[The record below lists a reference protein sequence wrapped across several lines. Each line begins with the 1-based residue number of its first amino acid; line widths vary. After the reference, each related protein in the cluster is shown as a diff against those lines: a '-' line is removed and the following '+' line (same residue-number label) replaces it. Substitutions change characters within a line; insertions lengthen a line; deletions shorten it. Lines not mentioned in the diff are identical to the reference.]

1 MVKPTAHNSF
11 YKCSNHFSL
20 NPSAEIGR
28 QDNLKFYWYTRVG
41 SNPSSDI
48 WGYGLIGKTR
58 TLQVLYS
65 GSIPDNSKILA
76 RKAQLVE
83 RNTEDV

>member
-20 NPSAEIGR
+20 NPSAETGR
-28 QDNLKFYWYTRVG
+28 QDNLKFYWYNRVG

-65 GSIPDNSKILA
+65 GSIPDNSIILA

>member
-1 MVKPTAHNSF
+1 MLKLVDRIILSF
-11 YKCSNHFSL
+11 IDIS
-20 NPSAEIGR
+20 
-28 QDNLKFYWYTRVG
+28 RVG

-48 WGYGLIGKTR
+48 WGYGLIGKTW